1 MLKDPT
7 NTGKWIKIDY
17 DPAGKT
23 AKDPGAKLDGN
34 KPMPDLIIDAMSL
47 ALMEVAKVATMG
59 ANKYSENGWVTVPNG
74 IVRYRRAGDR
84 HRLYRAKSPIDP
96 ESHLLHLAHEAW
108 NRLAELELTL
118 RETYDT
124 TTNH

>member
-1 MLKDPT
+1 MSTYCESDPT
-7 NTGKWIKIDY
+7 GR
-17 DPAGKT
+17 T
-23 AKDPGAKLDGN
+23 AKDAGAKLDGG

-59 ANKYSENGWVTVPNG
+59 ANKYSENGWIAVPNG

-84 HRLYRAKSPIDP
+84 HRLYRSKSPIDP